1 MKKTL
6 GIVALAVC
14 AMTITSCGA
23 PSISIEDAKVEANQI
38 RAHMNQNGDYVAG
51 KKLEFNYRIYQQS
64 ETMGMKE
71 STEAKGYVHVDLDET
86 APYVRTYSENYEVV
100 EGYGE
105 KESHSASAEAWTY
118 VSGMHVVFGYEYK
131 VDGQVSDSGETTVA
145 MSNAETELLEDIQ
158 EAYYEISKVFE
169 GAVESIFTYLS
180 AFTSEE
186 ALAKAGVKLGSYGP
200 GSLVVTENVSA
211 KNGGAWA
218 KSNTTI
224 EFADYKLSAMKS
236 SFDQGNEMVKS
247 KGDLEYTF
255 KYDSCP
261 KKY

>member
-51 KKLEFNYRIYQQS
+51 KKLELNYRIYQES
-64 ETMGMKE
+64 ETMGFKE
-71 STEAKGYVHVDLDET
+71 STETKGYVHVDLDET
-86 APYVRTYSENYEVV
+86 SPYVRTYTENYEAV

-118 VSGMHVVFGYEYK
+118 VSGMEVVFGYEYK
-131 VDGQVSDSGETTVA
+131 EDGQVSDSGETRVA
-145 MSNAETELLEDIQ
+145 LSNAETELYKDIQ

-180 AFTSEE
+180 FFTSEE
-186 ALAKAGVKLGSYGP
+186 ALAKAGIKLGSYGP

-211 KNGGAWA
+211 RNGGAWA

-224 EFADYKLSAMKS
+224 EFADYKLSLMKS
-236 SFDQGNEMVKS
+236 SFEQSDEMVKA